1 MQSGPFTCNRGVA
14 GEGPGAAR
22 PQRAGGGRA
31 VQLHDAAGG
40 APLWGTM
47 LAEQA
52 TQSGNATDSVFR
64 GPLNCNTSWHT
75 MRFSRFLAQNV

>member
-31 VQLHDAAGG
+31 VQRHDAPGG
-40 APLWGTM
+40 ARLWGTM
-47 LAEQA
+47 LAPQA
-52 TQSGNATDSVFR
+52 TQSQG
-64 GPLNCNTSWHT
+64 
-75 MRFSRFLAQNV
+75 FL